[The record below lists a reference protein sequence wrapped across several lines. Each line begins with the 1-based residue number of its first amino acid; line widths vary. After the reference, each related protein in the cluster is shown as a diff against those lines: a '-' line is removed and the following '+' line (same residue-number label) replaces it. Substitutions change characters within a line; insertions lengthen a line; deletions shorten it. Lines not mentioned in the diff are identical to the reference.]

1 MAKIIAGV
9 IGALLFVVYS
19 ALFVF
24 WNATTT
30 ADLITFKAGSE
41 GFWVPSVPVG
51 FLPLVGLII
60 GAILMAVM
68 LIFPWSA
75 QRGKIR
81 ELEAK
86 VQKAVLKLRE
96 QKTAIAMR
104 DEQLTGLSARLQE
117 LSEVT
122 ATAEVSEAIETSI
135 ADNSITEDILE
146 PDGEE
151 SSSA

>member
-41 GFWVPSVPVG
+41 GFWVPSVPIG

-75 QRGKIR
+75 QRSKIR

-86 VQKAVLKLRE
+86 VQKAILKLRE
-96 QKTAIAMR
+96 QKAAIAAR
-104 DEQLTGLSARLQE
+104 DEQIAGLSTRLQE
-117 LSEVT
+117 QSEVM
-122 ATAEVSEAIETSI
+122 ASVEVSETIEDASI
-135 ADNSITEDILE
+135 ENSAVEDIVN
-146 PDGEE
+146 PVSEE
-151 SSSA
+151 SSSV